1 MAGSMSRGAAAVS
14 FPPRRPTPNAP
25 SARDPR
31 RCADARNSR
40 RQTTGGSG
48 FLRDK
53 ARTRGPAQGGGD
65 EGPPRCRPRGSG
77 ALPSD
82 ADEPTEDVVV
92 ALDDNNDDN
101 NADDDVEDVLN
112 DHDEE
117 DDK

>member
-1 MAGSMSRGAAAVS
+1 MTLGDVPTRGTRDGKRWPPHAVAA
-14 FPPRRPTPNAP
+14 
-25 SARDPR
+25 
-31 RCADARNSR
+31 
-40 RQTTGGSG
+40 GGSE

-53 ARTRGPAQGGGD
+53 ARTGGPAQGGED
-65 EGPPRCRPRGSG
+65 EGLPRRRPRGSG

-112 DHDEE
+112 DHDED